1 LSSIEVAK
9 LRPSLLLLL
18 PLFLYACGAEEEPAA
33 DDLTPADVYLN
44 DPVALERGRAIY
56 EGSCANFCHEVET
69 DNDAVDL
76 FDCEWRHGH
85 TAEDLF
91 EIIARGIAD
100 TRMVGFG
107 ENFPQGEEDTWRLV
121 AYMLAN
127 ESGCEEMQAEQPEQ
141 QE

>member
-1 LSSIEVAK
+1 MNSISFAK
-9 LRPSLLLLL
+9 SKSLLLILL
-18 PLFLYACGAEEEPAA
+18 PLFLLACGAEEQSTA
-33 DDLTPADVYLN
+33 DTLTPVDRYLG
-44 DPVALERGRAIY
+44 DPEALERGRAIY
-56 EGSCANFCHEVET
+56 AGSCANFCHEVET

-91 EIIARGIAD
+91 EIITRGIAD

-107 ENFPQGEEDTWRLV
+107 ENFPEGEDDTWRLV

-127 ESGCEEMQAEQPEQ
+127 ESGCEEVQAESEL
-141 QE
+141 

>member
-1 LSSIEVAK
+1 MI
-9 LRPSLLLLL
+9 LLLLA
-18 PLFLYACGAEEEPAA
+18 PLFLIACGSEEEPAA
-33 DDLTPADVYLN
+33 EYLTPADIYLD

-56 EGSCANFCHEVET
+56 VGSCANFCHEVET

-91 EIIARGIAD
+91 EIISRGIPD

-127 ESGCEEMQAEQPEQ
+127 ESGCQEVQAEPEAQ
-141 QE
+141 

>member
-1 LSSIEVAK
+1 MNSKSFAK
-9 LRPSLLLLL
+9 PRMLLLLIL
-18 PLFLYACGAEEEPAA
+18 PVFLLACGAEEAPVA
-33 DDLTPADVYLN
+33 DNLTPADAYLN

-56 EGSCANFCHEVET
+56 VGSCANFCHEVES

-91 EIIARGIAD
+91 EIITRGIAD

-127 ESGCEEMQAEQPEQ
+127 ESGCEEVQAEPEAQ
-141 QE
+141 

>member
-1 LSSIEVAK
+1 MNCISFAK
-9 LRPSLLLLL
+9 LKSMLLVLVA
-18 PLFLYACGAEEEPAA
+18 LFLFACGADEEPVAEN
-33 DDLTPADVYLN
+33 LTPADAYLD
-44 DPVALERGRAIY
+44 DPVALERGRALY
-56 EGSCANFCHEVET
+56 VGSCANFCHEVET

-91 EIIARGIAD
+91 EIITRGIAD

-107 ENFPQGEEDTWRLV
+107 ENFPEGEEDTWRLV

-127 ESGCEEMQAEQPEQ
+127 ESGCEEVQAEPEA
-141 QE
+141 